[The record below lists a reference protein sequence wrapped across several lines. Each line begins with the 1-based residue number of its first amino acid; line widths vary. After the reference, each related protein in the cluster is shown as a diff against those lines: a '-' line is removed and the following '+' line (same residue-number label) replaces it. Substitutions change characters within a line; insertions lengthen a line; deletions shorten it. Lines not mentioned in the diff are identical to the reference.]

1 MHPVWTPLLLSLKVA
16 GLATL
21 LNLVLGVAA
30 AWGLSR
36 WRSPLRDFIDSI
48 LTLPLVL
55 PPTVLGYYLLVLF
68 GRRGPFGAWLES
80 LGIQLVFTW
89 QGAVL
94 ASTVVAFPLVLK
106 AARAAF
112 ESVDHQ
118 LEDAARVLGVS
129 EAGVF
134 FRVSLPLA
142 TRGIMAGVLLA
153 FARALGE
160 FGATLMVAGNLP
172 GRTQTLSVAIYEA
185 VQAGDDGAATFLVV
199 VTSITCIVLLM
210 VAGRLMP
217 DRVQLPLR

>member
-21 LNLVLGVAA
+21 LNLLLGVGA

-68 GRRGPFGAWLES
+68 GRRGTFGAWLES

-217 DRVQLPLR
+217 DRAQLPLR

>member
-30 AWGLSR
+30 AYGLSR
-36 WRSPLRDFIDSI
+36 WRSPLRDVIDSI

-68 GRRGPFGAWLES
+68 GRRGTFGAWLEGM
-80 LGIQLVFTW
+80 GIQLVFTW

-112 ESVDHQ
+112 ESIDHQ

-129 EAGVF
+129 ETGVF

-142 TRGIMAGVLLA
+142 TRGITAGVLLA

-185 VQAGDDGAATFLVV
+185 VQAGDDAAATFLVV

-217 DRVQLPLR
+217 DRTQLPLR

>member
-68 GRRGPFGAWLES
+68 GRRGTFGAWLES

-129 EAGVF
+129 ETGVF

-142 TRGIMAGVLLA
+142 TRGITAGVLLA

-185 VQAGDDGAATFLVV
+185 VQAGDDGATTFLVV